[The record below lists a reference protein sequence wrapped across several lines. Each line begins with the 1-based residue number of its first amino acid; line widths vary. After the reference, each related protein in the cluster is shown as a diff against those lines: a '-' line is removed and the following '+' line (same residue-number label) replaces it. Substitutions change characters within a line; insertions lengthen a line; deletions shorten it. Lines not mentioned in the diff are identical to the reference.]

1 MEIFTK
7 SITLIIVGIIKF
19 YQFVISPVMSQSC
32 RHYPTCSEYSIESI
46 KTVVESPIKVFAQNL
61 ETVERLTHP
70 IRDPR
75 AGYQKTLTV
84 LKKAK
89 ELNPNIITKSSI
101 ILGMGE
107 TDEEINKTFEDLRLH
122 EVDIV
127 TLGQYLRPTLNHLPI
142 DRWVTP
148 DEFEKYRKEGLEYG
162 FKEVVSG
169 PFVRSSYRAERALE
183 LNNVG
188 LA

>member
-1 MEIFTK
+1 MHKI
-7 SITLIIVGIIKF
+7 
-19 YQFVISPVMSQSC
+19 
-32 RHYPTCSEYSIESI
+32 
-46 KTVVESPIKVFAQNL
+46 L

-75 AGYQKTLTV
+75 AGYQQTLTV

-127 TLGQYLRPTLNHLPI
+127 T
-142 DRWVTP
+142 
-148 DEFEKYRKEGLEYG
+148 
-162 FKEVVSG
+162 
-169 PFVRSSYRAERALE
+169 
-183 LNNVG
+183 
-188 LA
+188 